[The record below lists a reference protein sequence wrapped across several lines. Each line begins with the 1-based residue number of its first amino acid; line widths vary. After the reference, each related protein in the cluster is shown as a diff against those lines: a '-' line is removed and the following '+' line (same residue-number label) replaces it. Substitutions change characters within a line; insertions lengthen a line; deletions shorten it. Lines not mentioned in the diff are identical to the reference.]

1 METIDAFLKFLNS
14 YPLWAKVLT
23 LGGLFVATVTLVFA
37 PRITAVTMRSAAS
50 QIAINVMFENST
62 ADYVNIDWLD
72 FDGNKDPQLRQTIA
86 PGASLEVPTFVA
98 HAWIVSN
105 AHTGTVIKT
114 IIVAKDT
121 THVGIY

>member
-14 YPLWAKVLT
+14 YPLWAKLLAFV
-23 LGGLFVATVTLVFA
+23 GLFVTTVTLVFA
-37 PRITAVTMRSAAS
+37 PRTSAVTMRSAAS
-50 QIAINVMFENST
+50 QIAINVLFENST

-86 PGASLEVPTFVA
+86 PGASLEVPTYVA

-114 IIVAKDT
+114 IIVANDT
-121 THVGIY
+121 THVRIY